1 MEIDIVLFLTK
12 QHIDSE
18 VTQAEG
24 TLHGCGVSQPSLT
37 IAPQTHNFLVHNDT
51 MLSKN
56 YA

>member
-1 MEIDIVLFLTK
+1 MLILTR

-24 TLHGCGVSQPSLT
+24 TLHGCGVSQLSLT